1 MVYLHPLEGIKKL
14 NYLNNKSEF
23 NIDGAELLIN
33 NDLFAPSIHCSYYSV
48 FQSMMFVYCS
58 KNGITFEE
66 YSLDAKAQQG
76 SSHNHL
82 IKIFCSLET
91 DRRASQFLKRKIDDL
106 KASRIKS
113 DYDNFQVDSEFSN
126 RALKIAKELLIE
138 IKKI

>member
-1 MVYLHPLEGIKKL
+1 L

-48 FQSMMFVYCS
+48 FQSMICVYCS

-66 YSLDAKAQQG
+66 YSDEAKAHQG

-82 IKIFCSLET
+82 IKGFCSLV
-91 DRRASQFLKRKIDDL
+91 DDKRASRFLKRKIDDL

-113 DYDNFQVDSEFSN
+113 DYDNFQVDSAFSS
-126 RALKIAKELLIE
+126 RALSKAKELLLEFKNI
-138 IKKI
+138 

>member
-1 MVYLHPLEGIKKL
+1 MSYLK
-14 NYLNNKSEF
+14 NKSEF

-48 FQSMMFVYCS
+48 FQLMIYVYCY
-58 KNGITFEE
+58 KKDITFEE
-66 YSLDAKAQQG
+66 YSVEAKANQG

-82 IKIFCSLET
+82 IRNFCALNT
-91 DRRASQFLKRKIDDL
+91 DKRSSRFLKRNIDDL

-126 RALKIAKELLIE
+126 KALIKAKELLIE